1 MGTPWY
7 AVSSSADQEVV
18 AALVPQTHAGP
29 VRTTP
34 FDELQAGQYNAADW
48 QSAPTAG
55 MKKLLKLFEHELE
68 GAQSRLPGV
77 EGFMIIEEWQ
87 DGLKKITLRVTW
99 NGGNDSFSQDV
110 YVHRDS
116 NYQD

>member
-1 MGTPWY
+1 
-7 AVSSSADQEVV
+7 
-18 AALVPQTHAGP
+18 
-29 VRTTP
+29 
-34 FDELQAGQYNAADW
+34 

-68 GAQSRLPGV
+68 GAQTRLPGV
-77 EGFMIIEEWQ
+77 EGYMIVEEWQ

-99 NGGNDSFSQDV
+99 NGGNNSFSQDV

-116 NYQD
+116 NYED